1 MSLTS
6 FSQNCDRMIELLKEL
21 KIEMRSFAKQIII
34 QEATQQKKKHRN
46 EKTRQ
51 QYKRR
56 TLQQA
61 NTEQIAENIAEKPTA
76 SCSISTVNKSLLPTT
91 PHQAVKHSDRESASR
106 HSSSNKVHGCNS
118 FRLRFLVK
126 PFHYTVLASLP
137 GYMGYAKEM
146 EATGQG

>member
-76 SCSISTVNKSLLPTT
+76 SCSISTVNTSQLSTALY
-91 PHQAVKHSDRESASR
+91 QAVKQSDREPP
-106 HSSSNKVHGCNS
+106 HSSSKIHGCTP
-118 FRLRFLVK
+118 FRLRFLVE
-126 PFHYTVLASLP
+126 PCHYTVLASLP
-137 GYMGYAKEM
+137 GYMRCAEEM